1 MKNHKEFTSRLP
13 ALRIIENEHHLL
25 RYLMEQWHPNA
36 LLFERDDLSVEEARS
51 ALTQLKEQ
59 IISFKEP
66 LRAHLDKEEYFLFPQ
81 LEKYVGDEQGPVV
94 ATEEEHE
101 EIFAFIDHFLH
112 HAADD
117 LEQLTVHEM
126 KDISQDAAELFEILT
141 FHFVK
146 EESVIFPM
154 VQDILTNSEQYDLFE
169 NMYSSII

>member
-1 MKNHKEFTSRLP
+1 MKNHKEFNFRLP

-25 RYLMEQWHPNA
+25 RYLMGQWHPLA
-36 LLFERDDLSVEEARS
+36 LMFERDDLSETEARAS
-51 ALTQLKEQ
+51 LTELKQQ

-66 LRAHLDKEEYFLFPQ
+66 LRAHLDKEEFFLFPQ
-81 LEKYVGDEQGPVV
+81 LEKYVGNEQGPVV

-112 HAADD
+112 HAEGD
-117 LEQLTVHEM
+117 LSHLSVHEM

-154 VQDILTNSEQYDLFE
+154 VEDILNETEKYDLFE